1 MDGMAVGQYLDNDN
15 GIAIAVECDG
25 GTQTPWIVWTSKEN
39 NWRYADF
46 QAPMIGPGEDRKWL
60 VHENFRG
67 FAPYM
72 MKLPT
77 GEIVVQSN
85 GKFKNETAEKMWVFI
100 GNDKAKDFSY
110 AHHLMQLGGGRFLI

>member
-1 MDGMAVGQYLDNDN
+1 
-15 GIAIAVECDG
+15 
-25 GTQTPWIVWTSKEN
+25 
-39 NWRYADF
+39 
-46 QAPMIGPGEDRKWL
+46 MIGPGEDRKWL